1 MNTGTL
7 SLKRETIFGEEY
19 IVIDVQGEE
28 GTANAIMTL
37 TKENA
42 VTLAESLLKMA
53 WKCNFVILKD
63 DEMKENA

>member
-1 MNTGTL
+1 MNNGTM
-7 SLKRETIFGEEY
+7 SVKRETIFNEEY

-37 TKENA
+37 TEENA
-42 VTLAESLLKMA
+42 VKLAETILKMA

>member
-1 MNTGTL
+1 MNNGTM
-7 SLKRETIFGEEY
+7 SIKRETIFGEEY

-28 GTANAIMTL
+28 GTAKAHMTR
-37 TKENA
+37 ENA
-42 VTLAESLLKMA
+42 VKLAETLLKMA

>member
-1 MNTGTL
+1 MSNGTL
-7 SLKRETIFGEEY
+7 SIKRETVFDEEY
-19 IVIDVQGEE
+19 IVIDVQGEA
-28 GTANAIMTL
+28 GTAKAHM

-42 VTLAESLLKMA
+42 VKFAETLLKMV

>member
-1 MNTGTL
+1 MNKGTL

-19 IVIDVQGEE
+19 IVINVQEEE
-28 GTANAIMTL
+28 GTAKAIM

-63 DEMKENA
+63 DEKKE